1 MKMATYPVL
10 NCEKEEE
17 EPVSNLAEPLVEV
30 TPPTNAFLVRQ
41 PVFDKDMEVY
51 AYDLLYGQREQGGSA
66 DNVESSQVMLN
77 AFLDI
82 GIETISEDSFSIVKV
97 TKDFVEGKLPL
108 PFPPHN
114 VFLELPDDVFKPDM
128 SLEPLEKLR
137 VKGFKLAC
145 ANVDSLA
152 DIEGVLAHVDLLR
165 LDFSA
170 WTKEQ
175 LALSIPQLL
184 SYSAKLL
191 VININTQDD
200 FSYCLDLGVELYQGR
215 FISEPVVVS
224 GNTLKPNRMSLLSVL
239 KELEDPDCDISVL
252 EDLISQDVTLSYK
265 ILRIINSA
273 FYGFRRKIDSVK
285 QAVVSLGLTVIRDWF
300 IIISLT
306 NIDDKPQS
314 LMFQTLQ
321 RARMMQL
328 LADVMGV
335 NKDTGFTVGL
345 FSSIDAIMDQPM
357 EAVLKAL
364 PLSHEITEALMERE
378 GVFGELLNIVV
389 HYEEGDWKYINS
401 IGFETSELSTYYF
414 ESMLW
419 TRELFEQIKND

>member
-1 MKMATYPVL
+1 M
-10 NCEKEEE
+10 
-17 EPVSNLAEPLVEV
+17 
-30 TPPTNAFLVRQ
+30 
-41 PVFDKDMEVY
+41 
-51 AYDLLYGQREQGGSA
+51 
-66 DNVESSQVMLN
+66 
-77 AFLDI
+77 
-82 GIETISEDSFSIVKV
+82 
-97 TKDFVEGKLPL
+97 
-108 PFPPHN
+108 
-114 VFLELPDDVFKPDM
+114 
-128 SLEPLEKLR
+128 
-137 VKGFKLAC
+137 
-145 ANVDSLA
+145 
-152 DIEGVLAHVDLLR
+152 LR
-165 LDFSA
+165 L
-170 WTKEQ
+170 
-175 LALSIPQLL
+175 
-184 SYSAKLL
+184 
-191 VININTQDD
+191 V
-200 FSYCLDLGVELYQGR
+200 
-215 FISEPVVVS
+215 
-224 GNTLKPNRMSLLSVL
+224 
-239 KELEDPDCDISVL
+239 
-252 EDLISQDVTLSYK
+252 YK